1 LKDQKLSLEVTE
13 STEND
18 ELRIAQDNHIEQ
30 KCQISV
36 EIMKNLIQQA

>member
-1 LKDQKLSLEVTE
+1 LKSQELNLEATE

-18 ELRIAQDNHIEQ
+18 ELRIAQNNHIEQ

-36 EIMKNLIQQA
+36 EIVKNLIQQA